1 MLADPRGH
9 ENQVEKACE
18 VKHNL
23 RWRGDQGL
31 SFTFFLCILKWRI
44 IFMKCHITFAQLVST
59 LLHSGD
65 VELQVRLDEAAVRML
80 CSK

>member
-23 RWRGDQGL
+23 RWRGDQGM
-31 SFTFFLCILKWRI
+31 SSTFFCA
-44 IFMKCHITFAQLVST
+44 F
-59 LLHSGD
+59 
-65 VELQVRLDEAAVRML
+65 
-80 CSK
+80 